1 MEKLLFKKGRKG
13 FRRDFIA
20 ALNPSLFRYAPLH
33 KEGFNNSKQ
42 YLGLKKMCKF
52 ESGLIS
58 NKCKLFLGRVT
69 LADAQN
75 VAGDDHAQHQ
85 PHFGGIG

>member
-1 MEKLLFKKGRKG
+1 
-13 FRRDFIA
+13 
-20 ALNPSLFRYAPLH
+20 
-33 KEGFNNSKQ
+33 
-42 YLGLKKMCKF
+42 MCKF

-85 PHFGGIG
+85 PHFGGIS